1 VAGLVVQSHRL
12 GAVLR
17 SGLFYFGVPL
27 ISCLTTSEYF
37 CILLYMNKNTK
48 ETTIRVKMGLPEY
61 QKMLKYARFQ
71 FRTFHSLAKE
81 VLTKYARSLGD

>member
-1 VAGLVVQSHRL
+1 
-12 GAVLR
+12 
-17 SGLFYFGVPL
+17 
-27 ISCLTTSEYF
+27 
-37 CILLYMNKNTK
+37 MNKNTK